1 MKKIQDYNYHGDF
14 TETKLNNEIN
24 DFKKRLEIL
33 NNEKYN
39 YNEIISDIPIRLSLC
54 NEIRLSLSNEMG
66 IRTIHQIEKEQKIIG
81 TFDVF
86 RNLQY
91 NFFTIYVI

>member
-1 MKKIQDYNYHGDF
+1 MKKIQDYNYYGDF

-39 YNEIISDIPIRLSLC
+39 YIEIISDIPIRLS
-54 NEIRLSLSNEMG
+54 SSNEMG
-66 IRTIHQIEKEQKIIG
+66 IRTIYQIEKEKNIIG
-81 TFDVF
+81 NFDVF
-86 RNLQY
+86 RNLEY
-91 NFFTIYVI
+91 NYFTIYVI